1 MIYSTFFLFQEKLK
15 EREFREQME
24 RELRSKEQQ
33 LTEVTKKQS
42 DLEMKLLRVNLN
54 ETETK
59 SENERLQK
67 VDLNYFKFFV

>member
-1 MIYSTFFLFQEKLK
+1 
-15 EREFREQME
+15 ME
-24 RELRSKEQQ
+24 REIRSKEQQ

-42 DLEMKLLRVNLN
+42 DLEMKVLRLNLN

-67 VDLNYFKFFV
+67 VC

>member
-1 MIYSTFFLFQEKLK
+1 
-15 EREFREQME
+15 ME